1 MFHVNHYIPSLGSPS
16 AGCSQ
21 FTESIQETLES
32 VEHSLLHMSE
42 DDTIVI
48 ERAGGEDEY

>member
-1 MFHVNHYIPSLGSPS
+1 MFHINHYIPSLGSPS

-21 FTESIQETLES
+21 FTESVEETIKS

-42 DDTIVI
+42 GDTIVI
-48 ERAGGEDEY
+48 EKAGGEE

>member
-1 MFHVNHYIPSLGSPS
+1 MMFHVNHYIPSLGSPS

-21 FTESIQETLES
+21 FTESVEETLKS
-32 VEHSLLHMSE
+32 VRHSLLHMSE

-48 ERAGGEDEY
+48 EKAGNEDD